1 MSFNSKWFI
10 SNIHWI
16 STGGNQNPKP
26 NPKPN
31 PNPNLK
37 TVGEKPTPN
46 PKPEKPKPADT
57 RTEPDLLPSLVV
69 HDRVCGY
76 TYSFHPTGAVHLYPL
91 SLMPAEND
99 PTDSEAPV
107 YYHKTNGYDTILFPQ
122 FGSRKRLHKVV
133 RPPSLAI
140 RGVSRPVPPQ

>member
-1 MSFNSKWFI
+1 MPQLLSKQE
-10 SNIHWI
+10 SRLE
-16 STGGNQNPKP
+16 GGRNQV
-26 NPKPN
+26 
-31 PNPNLK
+31 
-37 TVGEKPTPN
+37 T
-46 PKPEKPKPADT
+46 
-57 RTEPDLLPSLVV
+57 LLYESEAGLRVV
-69 HDRVCGY
+69 HDRVCGD

-99 PTDSEAPV
+99 PIDSEAPV

-122 FGSRKRLHKVV
+122 FGARKRLHKVV